1 MKKKKKWI
9 KWVVILVIVAAV
21 VGWFIMVSRKTQDV
35 AYTNVQATLGSI
47 ETYYNFD
54 GLVKAKRVQTITAA
68 QSDKVRTVYVTQ
80 NQQVKKGER
89 LYRLEGGETVE
100 ADIAGEVT
108 GLYVEQGGVVTAGE
122 TTAQIIDMN
131 SLEIELNVDEYD
143 VAAVVPGQVVQVNV
157 LAPDVNF
164 TGSVTALNKNG
175 TASGDLSYYTATVA
189 FDAAEN
195 VYPGMQ
201 VSAKVL
207 KEQAED
213 AVLLRQ
219 DAVQFDDYNKPYV
232 LVRGA
237 DGKSVEQKSV
247 TVGVSDGMNCE
258 ITSGLNAGDTVL
270 KSSGVTMAEL
280 MEQMHAQQRTGR
292 WAEAAMSN
300 DFFKMRGIVKQYQ
313 MGNEVQTILK
323 GIDLDIEEGEFL
335 SILGPSGS
343 GKSTLMNII
352 GCLDTPTSG
361 EYILHGRMI
370 RDLDENQLAH
380 IRSKEIGFIFQQFQL
395 LPRLDALK
403 NVELPLIYAG
413 VPPRERTRRAEEM
426 LVRVGLKDRMH
437 HYQNQLSGGQQQRV
451 AIARALAT
459 NPTLLL
465 ADEPTGA
472 LDQATGEQVM
482 ALFRELND
490 EGRTIVMITHDLK
503 IARHA
508 SRIVNILDGVLSEG
522 VSAYD

>member
-1 MKKKKKWI
+1 MNTANQTPLIELRDIYKI
-9 KWVVILVIVAAV
+9 YHMGDTEVHASD
-21 VGWFIMVSRKTQDV
+21 GVSLK
-35 AYTNVQATLGSI
+35 I
-47 ETYYNFD
+47 C
-54 GLVKAKRVQTITAA
+54 
-68 QSDKVRTVYVTQ
+68 
-80 NQQVKKGER
+80 KGEF
-89 LYRLEGGETVE
+89 
-100 ADIAGEVT
+100 
-108 GLYVEQGGVVTAGE
+108 
-122 TTAQIIDMN
+122 
-131 SLEIELNVDEYD
+131 
-143 VAAVVPGQVVQVNV
+143 VAIVGQ
-157 LAPDVNF
+157 
-164 TGSVTALNKNG
+164 
-175 TASGDLSYYTATVA
+175 
-189 FDAAEN
+189 
-195 VYPGMQ
+195 
-201 VSAKVL
+201 
-207 KEQAED
+207 
-213 AVLLRQ
+213 
-219 DAVQFDDYNKPYV
+219 
-232 LVRGA
+232 
-237 DGKSVEQKSV
+237 
-247 TVGVSDGMNCE
+247 
-258 ITSGLNAGDTVL
+258 
-270 KSSGVTMAEL
+270 
-280 MEQMHAQQRTGR
+280 
-292 WAEAAMSN
+292 
-300 DFFKMRGIVKQYQ
+300 
-313 MGNEVQTILK
+313 
-323 GIDLDIEEGEFL
+323 
-335 SILGPSGS
+335 SGS